1 MLDSQKDKIL
11 RSHRIVRPKGRMML
25 TTKHLHFTAAMS
37 SWIWLTFTAAMSSW
51 IWLTFTVAVVL
62 NVVDVHG
69 RFILEIVDFCGC
81 CCCSGDGEV

>member
-1 MLDSQKDKIL
+1 MDKIL

-25 TTKHLHFTAAMS
+25 TIKHLH
-37 SWIWLTFTAAMSSW
+37 FTAAMSSW

-69 RFILEIVDFCGC
+69 RFVLDMVDFCKVYSLRDTLAMGIGGLC
-81 CCCSGDGEV
+81 WWLA